1 MKKNKQTIELKRK
14 IIKVLRGKNIK
25 RAGIF
30 GSFARGDNSKESDI
44 DILIEPPKG
53 IGLGFVTIQIELEKA
68 LKKKVDLLSYRAINP
83 KLKEKILNEEIR
95 II

>member
-1 MKKNKQTIELKRK
+1 MKNNKQTLEIKRK
-14 IIKVLRGKNIK
+14 IIKVLKNRKIK

-30 GSFARGDNSKESDI
+30 GSFARGDNHRGSDI
-44 DILIEPPKG
+44 DILIEPPEKT
-53 IGLGFVTIQIELEKA
+53 GLGFVPIQIELEKA

-83 KLKEKILNEEIR
+83 KLKERILSEEIR